1 MRELIQLEWGQIPEK
16 NEQALLLLTQE
27 ETDRY
32 LTKESCPMHCRMVYL
47 GGDVL
52 LTGAQEALVRERN
65 IEVVTV
71 PEYFY
76 SELEG

>member
-1 MRELIQLEWGQIPEK
+1 
-16 NEQALLLLTQE
+16 
-27 ETDRY
+27 
-32 LTKESCPMHCRMVYL
+32 MHCGMVYL

>member
-1 MRELIQLEWGQIPEK
+1 M
-16 NEQALLLLTQE
+16 LLTQE